1 MGKYGKLLK
10 NSAIFALANVGS
22 YLISF
27 LLVRFNTELLTT
39 DQYGIVDFFTV
50 TASLV
55 IPIFTLA
62 VVEAVLRFSIDH
74 ASQEEVLVNGIAIS
88 IFGTCAFFAVG
99 SVIFSRTQY
108 SQYFIYLLLL
118 VFTTSTNNVCA
129 QYARGSGRVTV
140 FAISGIVKSVALAG
154 SNIVLVMILK
164 WNIHGYLLSLIFAEI
179 ASISYIFYSVK
190 LWNCFRVHVNKKLF
204 REMVIYSMPLIPNSL
219 SWWGMNA
226 SDKYVIFAVLGPS
239 AAGIYA
245 VSHKIP
251 TLINLCNRVFFQAWQ
266 LSAVEE
272 SGSESKV
279 DFYTE
284 VFNFLSMALILV
296 AAFLML
302 FLRPMMDILTSD
314 TFGEAWKYSPF
325 LIIGLVFSA
334 FAGFLGTNYVAMKKT
349 NGAMKT
355 TLFGVVINLV
365 LNVILVYPLG
375 MTGTAAATMVGFMA
389 TWLYRA
395 YDTRSFVKITY
406 NVFSLTVSFGML
418 ILQACMLISES
429 SFAVFTSILACFVII
444 LVYRKDLLRLT
455 RIVISVFHTKFKH

>member
-10 NSAIFALANVGS
+10 NSVIFALANVGS

-27 LLVRFNTELLTT
+27 LLVRFNTEFLTT

-74 ASQEEVLVNGIAIS
+74 ASQEEVFVNGIAIS
-88 IFGTCAFFAVG
+88 TTGSCAFCIVG
-99 SVIFSRTQY
+99 SLLFSRTQY
-108 SQYFIYLLLL
+108 SQYFVYLLLL
-118 VFTTSTNNVCA
+118 VFITSTNNICA

-140 FAISGIVKSVALAG
+140 FAFSGIVKSVALAG
-154 SNIVLVMILK
+154 SNILFLLVLK
-164 WNIHGYLLSLIFAEI
+164 WNIHGYLLSMIIAEFSSI
-179 ASISYIFYSVK
+179 CYISASVR
-190 LWNCFRVHVNKKLF
+190 LWKCFRARINWKLIK
-204 REMVIYSMPLIPNSL
+204 EMVTYSLPLVPNSL

-251 TLINLCNRVFFQAWQ
+251 TLINLCNRIFFQAWQ

-272 SGSESKV
+272 SSSETKA

-284 VFNFLSMALILV
+284 VFNFLSLVLILA

-302 FLRPMMDILTSD
+302 FLRPVMNLLTSD
-314 TFGEAWKYSPF
+314 TFGDAWKYSPF

-334 FAGFLGTNYVAMKKT
+334 YAGFLGTNYVAMKKT
-349 NGAMKT
+349 KGAMKT
-355 TLFGVVINLV
+355 TLFGVAVNMV
-365 LNVILVYPLG
+365 LNLILVYPLG
-375 MTGTAAATMVGFMA
+375 MTGTAIATMIGFLA

-395 YDTRSFVKITY
+395 YDTREFVKIAY
-406 NVFSLTVSFGML
+406 NIPAMVISFVML
-418 ILQACMLISES
+418 ILQASMLISES
-429 SFAVFTSILACFVII
+429 PKSGVISLLTCLVII
-444 LVYRKDLLRLT
+444 LLYRKELMRLAE
-455 RIVISVFHTKFKH
+455 IFISAFRSKFKH